1 MTASEQGVYLSVL
14 EHKLSEIERNASEFR
29 AVLRH
34 YLDRTG
40 SVGSIESY
48 EGSGRVEA
56 EDCTDSEEACDY
68 VTDPA
73 ESCVE

>member
-29 AVLRH
+29 AILRH

-40 SVGSIESY
+40 SVGSVEGYESTRGTQ
-48 EGSGRVEA
+48 EESSGDA
-56 EDCTDSEEACDY
+56 EETDFY
-68 VTDPA
+68 ITDPA
-73 ESCVE
+73 ESCVT

>member
-1 MTASEQGVYLSVL
+1 MTSSEQGIYLSVL

-40 SVGSIESY
+40 SVGSVEGYESSRGTQ
-48 EGSGRVEA
+48 EESGSNA
-56 EDCTDSEEACDY
+56 EEADCY
-68 VTDPA
+68 ITVSE